1 MSLNCFL
8 NVKTSLHFYQNLFSG
23 SGFGAGY
30 NPHTTGPYYTNWGLQ
45 TCCQPV
51 GPGFES
57 RLIPGPGGQVQGQ
70 HVATH
75 HSVETCVD
83 DEIPCEIIESGVS
96 SEEMVSS
103 WTGICGV
110 PGLGYSLRPQEGCD
124 LETCQLAANT
134 AQQVQD
140 ILNSEP
146 EWSANSAQNLASL
159 KVDLPRVNHHDLV
172 RSRTVSV
179 QQERSGQPRETASK
193 QPNSASKSHSSS
205 HSGGSVSGYNGV
217 SAVSHLM
224 SDSVN
229 FERHNPAS
237 KSSNS
242 KRPLRATVAS
252 RLRSKVSL
260 PASWPSDNSGHSGSD
275 KGPNSLPT
283 QFIPRAPIPTPEILA
298 AARSSSNKASNSKQN
313 IVTQQKNREITTV
326 QTSATA
332 AVAAAGPGPNSNPHH
347 LSSGQP
353 VHSISGQNNKSQ
365 QDSFSANNE
374 AILKQDQIYKS
385 PKERDG
391 DYSYAY
397 DCSISPA
404 VVIKWNE
411 EDEGD
416 SDFDLEETESDQDSI
431 LQEPQNS
438 QPKPLPPVRRNQQV
452 PSSNSREKTRQK
464 KKHLPKKRSSK
475 ESTNK
480 DAENIYEEIEDV
492 KAQSASSSVN
502 NSDSGIGG
510 LIGNNPDHKSLNSY
524 GSSSAKSSSGSAG
537 GSAGIPMSK
546 GTLDVSRPGRH
557 KKSSN
562 HAEQS
567 AAAERSE
574 RAKRIA
580 ETRASAEAR
589 GSTGIPL
596 SSLDALLS
604 QTSPA
609 LTAHQRLSLRKSLVD
624 ELFEELIQRHHRR
637 VLDELRLDVEE
648 FIAPSPDFFDQPSAT
663 ENSSNSN
670 GTPKSS
676 RSSAN
681 QSCSKLHRCESMDF
695 KSAADQNSRSSKNNA
710 ENSAGLFKAN
720 NNGGGGNNNGTEP
733 NKKIGSKL
741 WQSARKCTEVIQRK
755 LKKSPSTHFEQQ
767 NQQQQLDIAGTAAVN
782 VGHGSI
788 SSPSTKPIQ
797 ANAAVAP
804 PVSLGPFLNRTQ
816 VTRRGHRPLSAIV
829 SSSQNNNNYNKKS
842 GSKHA
847 QAATPVID
855 TLEDDLSDNEQDA
868 ADRRLLRSKI
878 IKSFW
883 EQHDQEGGDF
893 SEPEV
898 GSDKR

>member
-1 MSLNCFL
+1 M
-8 NVKTSLHFYQNLFSG
+8 
-23 SGFGAGY
+23 
-30 NPHTTGPYYTNWGLQ
+30 
-45 TCCQPV
+45 
-51 GPGFES
+51 
-57 RLIPGPGGQVQGQ
+57 
-70 HVATH
+70 ATH

-124 LETCQLAANT
+124 LETCQLATNT

-237 KSSNS
+237 KSSNA

-260 PASWPSDNSGHSGSD
+260 PASWPSENSGHSGSD

-298 AARSSSNKASNSKQN
+298 AARSSNNKASNSKQN
-313 IVTQQKNREITTV
+313 SIVTQQKNREITTV

-332 AVAAAGPGPNSNPHH
+332 AAAAAGSGPISNPHH
-347 LSSGQP
+347 SGQP
-353 VHSISGQNNKSQ
+353 VHSISGQNKSQ
-365 QDSFSANNE
+365 QDSFSANND
-374 AILKQDQIYKS
+374 AILKQDQLYKS

-431 LQEPQNS
+431 LQEPQNA
-438 QPKPLPPVRRNQQV
+438 QPKPLPVRRNQQV
-452 PSSNSREKTRQK
+452 LPSSNSREKTRQK
-464 KKHLPKKRSSK
+464 KKHPKKRSSK

-695 KSAADQNSRSSKNNA
+695 KSADQNSRSSKNNA

-767 NQQQQLDIAGTAAVN
+767 NQQQQLDLAGTTAAGAAVN
-782 VGHGSI
+782 VGHGSV

-804 PVSLGPFLNRTQ
+804 PVSLGPFLNQRTQ

-829 SSSQNNNNYNKKS
+829 SSSNNNNYNKKS

-847 QAATPVID
+847 QAAPVID